1 MSDNLGLSQVAENQ
15 DNKETTLNTQ
25 AGQLDAAL
33 TDIVE
38 ISVTGASSPVALSSA
53 DSVRRMVLKFT
64 GTHPGGTLNYT
75 VPTNKKLY
83 VVWNSGTGGA
93 ITLKTVS
100 GSGVSV
106 ANDTVAVLFCDGTNV
121 VSIVEPT
128 ASITS
133 LDDIG
138 DVNIDEYIAEH
149 HQLVWDD
156 ASQEWVNLA
165 IPYELGIFIPGVVD
179 DNTRV
184 FGFVFTRSVDF
195 PSGLTGSEGHAFAA
209 PAADDTW
216 DIKKNGSKIGE
227 VNFEA
232 PYNEVSFTFGSAQSF
247 ADGDRL
253 EIVSGYPADDTL
265 ADVALTLKGT
275 RKS

>member
-1 MSDNLGLSQVAENQ
+1 MSNNLDLTQLSESQ
-15 DNKETTLNTQ
+15 DNKETTINDQ
-25 AGQLDAAL
+25 AAQLDAAL
-33 TDIVE
+33 TDIVG

-53 DSVRRMVLKFT
+53 NSVRRMVLKFT

-93 ITLKTVS
+93 ITLKTVA
-100 GSGVSV
+100 GTGVSV
-106 ANDTVAVLFCDGTNV
+106 ANDTVAVLFCDGTNI

-156 ASQEWVNLA
+156 SAGEWVNAA
-165 IPYELGIFIPGVVD
+165 IPYELGVFIPGTVE

-184 FGFVFTRSVDF
+184 FQFVFTRDVDF
-195 PSGLTGSEGHAFAA
+195 PASLTGSEGYAA
-209 PAADDTW
+209 TAAAADDAW
-216 DIKKNGSKIGE
+216 DINKNGSKVGE
-227 VNFEA
+227 VNFDA
-232 PYNEVSFTFGSAQSF
+232 PYNEVEFTFGSAQSF
-247 ADGDRL
+247 AAGDRL
-253 EIVSGYPADDTL
+253 ELVSGYPADDTL
-265 ADVALTLKGT
+265 ADVSITLKGT